1 MCLNIGIYYSIEKLM
16 LNMYIGYNKK
26 NLEKSP
32 ELLVKSLSLMRTYIC
47 RIHTYIYILVYVQV
61 CMYSGEKSY
70 SFHILY
76 NFMARG

>member
-32 ELLVKSLSLMRTYIC
+32 ELLVKSLSLMRTYIS
-47 RIHTYIYILVYVQV
+47 RIHTYLYTRIYTSVHVL
-61 CMYSGEKSY
+61 
-70 SFHILY
+70 
-76 NFMARG
+76 R